1 MSYEKVELDLN
12 QKVKKAVIGG
22 GLVLAGFLA
31 GKSEPTVTME
41 EIDGKKAQVVHI
53 DGYGNAAVATL
64 ASTLALSAGVFS
76 KENRKKIVNT
86 FNRYCGRD

>member
-1 MSYEKVELDLN
+1 MSYEKVEIDLN

-41 EIDGKKAQVVHI
+41 EIDGK
-53 DGYGNAAVATL
+53 
-64 ASTLALSAGVFS
+64 
-76 KENRKKIVNT
+76 
-86 FNRYCGRD
+86 